1 MLMYKQIGNCRWDN
15 AYKWTTDEF
24 AEFLS
29 TFPKGTPIHSDLYI
43 HSTVQDKEEFF
54 DSFYEDFNGDSF
66 ECSKNIVT
74 YKSRNG
80 QYQMPIPQDG
90 KPILYIQEGTM
101 PVDWRDI
108 HDGKAKN
115 LIKKAYDIVGLQKFL
130 AMVFDVIAEGDNDD

>member
-1 MLMYKQIGNCRWDN
+1 MLMYKQIGDCRWDN
-15 AYKWTTDEF
+15 AYQWTTDEF

-43 HSTVQDKEEFF
+43 HSTVQDEE
-54 DSFYEDFNGDSF
+54 
-66 ECSKNIVT
+66 ECFKSGKNIIT

-80 QYQMPIPQDG
+80 QYQMPIPQNS
-90 KPILYIQEGTM
+90 KSILYIQEGTM
-101 PVDWRDI
+101 PVDWKDM

-115 LIKKAYDIVGLQKFL
+115 LIKKAYDIVGLKKFL